1 MRKKHTNKKNIRS
14 IVTGGAGFIGSN
26 LVDKLVSLG
35 HDVIV
40 LDNESSECH
49 DNFYW
54 NVIAENYKYDITDYK
69 LIEPIFKDIDFVFH
83 LASDARVQPS
93 INNPMKSFI
102 DNSVGIANILEL
114 SRINNVKKVIFSSSS
129 SIYGNNSIPNVESQ
143 TPDTLTPYSNAKL
156 AGENL
161 CKIYNSLYGLKT
173 ISLRYFNVYGDRQPT
188 KGQYAPVIGL
198 FLKQNELGEPLTIV
212 GDGIQ
217 KRSFTHI
224 SDVVEANILAAFTEI
239 KNEHYGSVFN
249 IGTNYNIS
257 IKEIADLISD
267 NQIFIDIRPGESR
280 ETLANIDK
288 SSLVLG
294 WNPRVKIEDYIKSQL

>member
-1 MRKKHTNKKNIRS
+1 MSKC
-14 IVTGGAGFIGSN
+14 IVTGGAGFIGSH
-26 LVDKLVSLG
+26 LVDKLILLG

-49 DNFYW
+49 YSFYW
-54 NVIAENYKYDITDYK
+54 NSLAENYKYDITDYK
-69 LIEPIFKDIDFVFH
+69 LIEPIFKNVDFVFH

-93 INNPMKSFI
+93 INNPIKSFI
-102 DNSVGIANILEL
+102 DNSIGIANVLEL
-114 SRINNVKKVIFSSSS
+114 SRVNNVKKVIFSSSS
-129 SIYGNNSIPNVESQ
+129 SIYGNNSIPNLESQ
-143 TPDTLTPYSNAKL
+143 NPDPLTPYSNAKL

-161 CKIYNSLYGLKT
+161 CKIYYSLYGLKT
-173 ISLRYFNVYGDRQPT
+173 VSLRYFNVYGDRQPT

-198 FLKQNELGEPLTIV
+198 FLKQNELGKPLTIV

-224 SDVVEANILAAFTEI
+224 SDVVEANILAGFTEV
-239 KNEHYGSVFN
+239 KDKYYGLVLN
-249 IGTNYNIS
+249 IGTDYNMS
-257 IKEIADLISD
+257 IKDIADLISD
-267 NQIFIDIRPGESR
+267 NQITIDSRPGESK

-288 SSLVLG
+288 ASSILG

>member
-1 MRKKHTNKKNIRS
+1 MSKC
-14 IVTGGAGFIGSN
+14 IVTGGAGFIGSH
-26 LVDKLVSLG
+26 LVDKLILLG

-49 DNFYW
+49 DSFYW
-54 NVIAENYKYDITDYK
+54 NSLAKNYKYDITDYK
-69 LIEPIFKDIDFVFH
+69 LIEPIFKDVDFVFH

-93 INNPMKSFI
+93 INNPIKSFI
-102 DNSVGIANILEL
+102 DNSIGIANILEL
-114 SRINNVKKVIFSSSS
+114 SRVNNVKKVIFSSSS
-129 SIYGNNSIPNVESQ
+129 SIYGNNSIPNLESQ
-143 TPDTLTPYSNAKL
+143 NPDPLTPYSNAKL

-161 CKIYNSLYGLKT
+161 CKIYYSLYGLKT
-173 ISLRYFNVYGDRQPT
+173 VSLRYFNVYGDRQPT

-198 FLKQNELGEPLTIV
+198 FLKQNELGKPLTIV

-224 SDVVEANILAAFTEI
+224 SDVVEANILAGFTEV
-239 KNEHYGSVFN
+239 KDKYYGLVLN
-249 IGTNYNIS
+249 IGTDYNMS
-257 IKEIADLISD
+257 IKDIADLISD
-267 NQIFIDIRPGESR
+267 NQITIDSRPGESK

-288 SSLVLG
+288 ASSILG

>member
-1 MRKKHTNKKNIRS
+1 MSKC
-14 IVTGGAGFIGSN
+14 IVTGGAGFIGSH
-26 LVDKLVSLG
+26 LVDKLILLG

-49 DNFYW
+49 DSFYW
-54 NVIAENYKYDITDYK
+54 NSLSENYKYDITDYK
-69 LIEPIFKDIDFVFH
+69 LIEPIFKDVDFVFH

-129 SIYGNNSIPNVESQ
+129 SIYGNNSIPNIESQ
-143 TPDTLTPYSNAKL
+143 TPDALTPYSNAKL

-198 FLKQNELGEPLTIV
+198 FLKQNKLREPLTIV

-239 KNEHYGSVFN
+239 KDNDNGSVFN
-249 IGTNYNIS
+249 IGTNYNVS
-257 IKEIADLISD
+257 IKEIADLVSD
-267 NQIFIDIRPGESR
+267 NQIFIDSRPGESK
-280 ETLANIDK
+280 ETLANINK
-288 SSLVLG
+288 ASLVLG

>member
-1 MRKKHTNKKNIRS
+1 MSKC
-14 IVTGGAGFIGSN
+14 IVTGGAGFIGSH
-26 LVDKLVSLG
+26 LVDKLILLG

-49 DNFYW
+49 DSFYW
-54 NVIAENYKYDITDYK
+54 NSLSENYKYDITDYK
-69 LIEPIFKDIDFVFH
+69 LIEPIFKDVDFVFH

-114 SRINNVKKVIFSSSS
+114 SRINNAKKVIFSSSS
-129 SIYGNNSIPNVESQ
+129 SIYGNNSIPNIESQ
-143 TPDTLTPYSNAKL
+143 TPDALTPYSNAKL

-198 FLKQNELGEPLTIV
+198 FLKQNKLGEPLTIV

-239 KNEHYGSVFN
+239 KDNDNGSVFN
-249 IGTNYNIS
+249 IGTNYNVS
-257 IKEIADLISD
+257 IKEIADLVSD
-267 NQIFIDIRPGESR
+267 NQIFIDSRPGESK
-280 ETLANIDK
+280 ETLANINK
-288 SSLVLG
+288 ASLVLG

>member
-1 MRKKHTNKKNIRS
+1 MSKC

-26 LVDKLVSLG
+26 LVDKLILLG

-49 DNFYW
+49 DSFYW
-54 NVIAENYKYDITDYK
+54 NSLSENYKYDITDYK
-69 LIEPIFKDIDFVFH
+69 LIEPIFKDVDFVFH

-102 DNSVGIANILEL
+102 DNSIGIANILEL
-114 SRINNVKKVIFSSSS
+114 SRVNSVKKVIFSSSS
-129 SIYGNNSIPNVESQ
+129 SIYGNNPIPNIESQ
-143 TPDTLTPYSNAKL
+143 KPDPLTPYSNAKL

-161 CKIYNSLYGLKT
+161 CKIYYSLYGLKT

-198 FLKQNELGEPLTIV
+198 FLKQNELGNPLTIV

-239 KNEHYGSVFN
+239 KDKYYGSVFN
-249 IGTNYNIS
+249 IGTDYNMS
-257 IKEIADLISD
+257 IKKIADLISD
-267 NQIFIDIRPGESR
+267 NQIMIDSRPGESR

-288 SSLVLG
+288 ASSILG

>member
-1 MRKKHTNKKNIRS
+1 MSKC
-14 IVTGGAGFIGSN
+14 IVTGGAGFIGSH
-26 LVDKLVSLG
+26 LVDKLILLG

-49 DNFYW
+49 DSFYW
-54 NVIAENYKYDITDYK
+54 NSLTENYKYDITEYK
-69 LIEPIFKDIDFVFH
+69 LIEPIFKDVDFVFH

-102 DNSVGIANILEL
+102 DNSIGIANILEL

-129 SIYGNNSIPNVESQ
+129 SIYGNNYIPNIETQNSD
-143 TPDTLTPYSNAKL
+143 PLTPYSNAKL

-161 CKIYNSLYGLKT
+161 CKIYYSLYGLKT

-198 FLKQNELGEPLTIV
+198 FLKQNDLGNPLTIV

-239 KNEHYGSVFN
+239 KDEYYGSVLN

-267 NQIFIDIRPGESR
+267 NQIMIDSRPGESR

-288 SSLVLG
+288 AFSILG

>member
-1 MRKKHTNKKNIRS
+1 MSKC
-14 IVTGGAGFIGSN
+14 IVTGGAGFIGSH
-26 LVDKLVSLG
+26 LVDKLILLG

-49 DNFYW
+49 DSFYW
-54 NVIAENYKYDITDYK
+54 NSLSENYKYDITDYK
-69 LIEPIFKDIDFVFH
+69 LIEPIFKNVDFVFH

-93 INNPMKSFI
+93 INNPMKSFV

-114 SRINNVKKVIFSSSS
+114 SRINNIKKVIFSSSS
-129 SIYGNNSIPNVESQ
+129 SIYGNNSIPNIESQ
-143 TPDTLTPYSNAKL
+143 TPDALTPYSNAKL

-173 ISLRYFNVYGDRQPT
+173 VSLRYFNVYGDRQPT

-239 KNEHYGSVFN
+239 KDNDNGLVFN
-249 IGTNYNIS
+249 IGTNYNVS

-267 NQIFIDIRPGESR
+267 NQIFIDSRPGESK
-280 ETLANIDK
+280 ETLANINK
-288 SSLVLG
+288 ASLILG